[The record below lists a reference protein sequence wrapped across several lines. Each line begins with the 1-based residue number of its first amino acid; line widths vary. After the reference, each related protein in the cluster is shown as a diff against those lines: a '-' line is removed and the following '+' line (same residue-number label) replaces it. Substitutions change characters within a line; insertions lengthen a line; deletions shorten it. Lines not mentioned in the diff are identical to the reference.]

1 MTFAP
6 RRMMTFRFSWVLP
19 FLACCFGTPALP
31 VHASPA
37 VDMSF
42 EAIRSRAEEGDPYY
56 QAALAFVFLHGEKG
70 QPKSIDQ
77 FRNWTIKSAAQAH
90 PLGLFAMGY
99 LGKIDG
105 DPEKTRR
112 YYRRAFGPGESKLI
126 KMAAAGDALASYCL
140 GELFVSNVLPNE
152 IEQDTDLAALH
163 FRVAADRGHQPSRVQ
178 YAVFRIKGWGV
189 EKNEPEGF
197 AMLLNVAE
205 QNLPSAHYFLSHA
218 YFEGWG
224 VEKNYNK
231 SLLHMVTAA
240 ELNYGRAQLKAAQF
254 YAHGVASPTN
264 WELAAK
270 YAGMAAALGVPKANE
285 LFQEYERNRLA
296 TASNLSQPPLGVK
309 VPEPEDTLSPHEVNP
324 PAPVEVPSPSPVT
337 PPLQLNPSAKK
348 ALAQARD
355 ALRVNH
361 DVKTAVALYNVA
373 AEAGDLEAQRE
384 LGELY
389 YEGSFVD
396 RNYHL
401 ALKWFHKAANAGDA
415 PSQRYL
421 GAMYFIG
428 RGLAKD
434 KQAAAKWLRLAAA
447 QGDALAQEQLKM
459 VERLLPR

>member
-1 MTFAP
+1 MITTRFTWILPLFAFCFEA
-6 RRMMTFRFSWVLP
+6 MVLP
-19 FLACCFGTPALP
+19 LR
-31 VHASPA
+31 ASPV
-37 VDMSF
+37 VDMEF
-42 EAIRSRAEEGDPYY
+42 EAIKTRAEQGDAYY

-77 FRNWTIKSAAQAH
+77 FRDWTTKSAAQAH

-105 DPEKTRR
+105 DPEKSRR
-112 YYRRAFGPGESKLI
+112 YYGRVFGPGESKLI
-126 KMAAAGDALASYCL
+126 KMAATGDALASYCL
-140 GELFVSNVLPNE
+140 GELFVSNVLPNG
-152 IEQDTDLAALH
+152 IDQDTDLAALH

-189 EKNEPEGF
+189 EKNEAEGF

-224 VEKNYNK
+224 VEKNDNK

-254 YAHGVASPTN
+254 YAHAVASPTN
-264 WELAAK
+264 WELASK
-270 YAGMAAALGVPKANE
+270 YAGMASALGVPKAKE
-285 LFQEYERNRLA
+285 LFEEYERNRLA
-296 TASNLSQPPLGVK
+296 DKANSSQSPLGIH
-309 VPEPEDTLSPHEVNP
+309 VPEPEETVSPHETQP
-324 PAPVEVPSPSPVT
+324 PVSPEPVSPTPITPSVSA
-337 PPLQLNPSAKK
+337 NPSSKK

-355 ALRVNH
+355 ALRLNH
-361 DVKTAVALYNVA
+361 DVKAAVIFYNTA
-373 AEAGDLEAQRE
+373 AETGNLEAQRE

-396 RNYHL
+396 RDYHL
-401 ALKWFHKAANAGDA
+401 ALKWFLKAGEAGDA

-428 RGLAKD
+428 KGLPKD
-434 KQAAAKWLRLAAA
+434 KQAAVKWLRLAAA

>member
-1 MTFAP
+1 
-6 RRMMTFRFSWVLP
+6 MMTIRFSWVLP

-163 FRVAADRGHQPSRVQ
+163 FHVAADRGHQPSRVQ

-224 VEKNYNK
+224 VEKNYKKAAEPDFESIFDGK
-231 SLLHMVTAA
+231 SLAGWAGDPKLWSVQDGATTGVTTNA
-240 ELNYGRAQLKAAQF
+240 EPVPCNKFLIWEDVVANFELRA
-254 YAHGVASPTN
+254 
-264 WELAAK
+264 
-270 YAGMAAALGVPKANE
+270 
-285 LFQEYERNRLA
+285 
-296 TASNLSQPPLGVK
+296 K
-309 VPEPEDTLSPHEVNP
+309 VPIIGNINQELIKSRILYP
-324 PAPVEVPSPSPVT
+324 PMENLDESLEIDPS
-337 PPLQLNPSAKK
+337 
-348 ALAQARD
+348 
-355 ALRVNH
+355 
-361 DVKTAVALYNVA
+361 
-373 AEAGDLEAQRE
+373 
-384 LGELY
+384 
-389 YEGSFVD
+389 D
-396 RNYHL
+396 RR
-401 ALKWFHKAANAGDA
+401 FHKDFD
-415 PSQRYL
+415 SK
-421 GAMYFIG
+421 M
-428 RGLAKD
+428 
-434 KQAAAKWLRLAAA
+434 
-447 QGDALAQEQLKM
+447 LK
-459 VERLLPR
+459 LHLDPPPNF